1 MVYIKKFESFQS
13 DSILVIVDVQ
23 KSFRRFFSE
32 MYLNELKKYCKN
44 FKYVYQIFDNHI
56 DGKNVDKDYLYDKD
70 EEAQTDHHDL
80 YEFPNQKDVIEKR
93 YRYDVN
99 VDFFKNLLDKD
110 TYQTMK
116 TKEKNKQLKR
126 GEMFKTSKGTY
137 LVFIGNTHNWFELPK
152 KLHELFENLRGQ
164 NVTIVGGAREE
175 CLKDVVVVAEALG
188 VVIKT
193 NFILTYSATQCYF

>member
-152 KLHELFENLRGQ
+152 KLLNLLNSWKGQ
-164 NVTIVGGAREE
+164 EVTVVGGAREE